1 MNGGFRFCGTDIS
14 VLGLEYVP
22 DMKDTYVYAGTQTQV
37 SQEVFE
43 GHDGG
48 YYYGMT
54 KQPKEFPKQGNYQ
67 RDNRSNRRLFS
78 SRQDRSA
85 CI

>member
-1 MNGGFRFCGTDIS
+1 
-14 VLGLEYVP
+14 
-22 DMKDTYVYAGTQTQV
+22 MKDTYVYAGTQTQV

-54 KQPKEFPKQGNYQ
+54 KQPKEFMLRCIFQNKEITKGTIARIDGFFVEAGQVGLYLILCSGCGIPQ
-67 RDNRSNRRLFS
+67 R
-78 SRQDRSA
+78 
-85 CI
+85 